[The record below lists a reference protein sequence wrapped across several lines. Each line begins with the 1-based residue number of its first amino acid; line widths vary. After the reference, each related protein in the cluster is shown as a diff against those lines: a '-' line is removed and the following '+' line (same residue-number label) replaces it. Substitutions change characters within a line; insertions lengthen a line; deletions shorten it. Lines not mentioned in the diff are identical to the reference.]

1 MSAKVDSS
9 AGGPEQGLQAVS
21 DLVDIAGR
29 LRASSVIIPGGSRLE
44 DLHLTE
50 AARDNGIIDR
60 IILVGKKDQVHS
72 AVEESGMDIA
82 SEDIVAVENDEAVA
96 QATVAQ
102 IGKGAAD
109 IVLKGDISTP
119 ILNRALLPLAKR
131 STVSLVSIFDAAPIA
146 KGRPLILTD
155 AGFTTVCNIGR
166 LTDLIHNAIDVA
178 KVVMDIA
185 RPRVAILSANE
196 KQIPSLPSTWM
207 GLELAQ
213 RAWQDAV
220 VCGPLSFDLATS
232 RKSVA
237 VKGMPKLPGAQ
248 DVAGQADILV
258 CPGID
263 AANILYKALTAM
275 TRYGQA
281 SIAGITVGFPI
292 PYIILSRADALET
305 RLDSIALCSIYAQ
318 KRAQLKA
325 KASSGT
331 VVSMPRSQRILTVN
345 PGATAIDLAVY
356 DKDQYILDFA
366 VPAEPNSNQGAAI
379 ERISKGI
386 YQQLQEN
393 GIEQLD
399 AVSTRAE
406 GLDLSC
412 ESALHNP
419 IFLVAQKP
427 GHNIKMAEDK
437 DRCPG
442 HARREPSNDL
452 SMRLTIELAQHYRS
466 TGLLVKP
473 GRAQRWCVR
482 TAARRAALTLGRQ
495 VDHVNLVVA
504 HLGHELTIAS
514 VRSGKIVDCSCAQPG
529 PGPSTS
535 TWAALLQTGGSADN
549 QGLYTYIKEQG
560 WSALEQTLAEG
571 DTQVQRLLEDMV
583 LRIAQGIGAAYV
595 AADCAAEAIVL
606 SGEWLQSPFL
616 RNALRKRIVRLAPV
630 QVYQG
635 SMEMEGL
642 AGDTLDVLS
651 GRTQALPTP
660 SAEHGKEI
668 GRD

>member
-1 MSAKVDSS
+1 MMAEIDASA
-9 AGGPEQGLQAVS
+9 AGPGQGLQAVS

-72 AVEESGMDIA
+72 AVAESGMDIA
-82 SEDIVAVENDEAVA
+82 SEDIVAVESDEAVA

-166 LTDLIHNAIDVA
+166 LIDLIRNAVDVA

-196 KQIPSLPSTWM
+196 KQISSLPSTWM

-213 RAWQDAV
+213 RSWQDAV

-232 RKSVA
+232 KRSVA
-237 VKGMPKLPGAQ
+237 VKGMPDLPGAQ

-318 KRAQLKA
+318 KRAQMKA
-325 KASSGT
+325 NASSGT
-331 VVSMPRSQRILTVN
+331 VVPMPRSQRILAVN
-345 PGATAIDLAVY
+345 PGATSIDLAVY
-356 DKDQYILDFA
+356 DNDQCILDFSA
-366 VPAEPNSNQGAAI
+366 PAESSADQVAAI
-379 ERISKGI
+379 EEISKGI
-386 YQQLQEN
+386 CQQLQEN
-393 GIEQLD
+393 GFEQLD
-399 AVSTRAE
+399 AVCTRAD

-412 ESALHNP
+412 EGGLHNP
-419 IFLVAQKP
+419 IFVVAQRP
-427 GHNIKMAEDK
+427 GQDIKMAEDE
-437 DRCPG
+437 DRVPG
-442 HARREPSNDL
+442 HARREPLNDL
-452 SMRLTIELAQHYRS
+452 SMRLTIELAQHYRAA
-466 TGLLVKP
+466 GLLVEP
-473 GRAQRWCVR
+473 GRAQRWCIR
-482 TAARRAALTLGRQ
+482 TGARRAALTLGRH
-495 VDHVNLVVA
+495 VEHVNLVVA
-504 HLGHELTIAS
+504 HLGRELTIAS
-514 VRSGKIVDCSCAQPG
+514 VRSGKIVDCTCARPG
-529 PGPSTS
+529 PGSSTS
-535 TWAALLQTGGSADN
+535 TWAALLRTGASADN
-549 QGLYTYIKEQG
+549 RGLYTYIEEQG
-560 WSALEQTLAEG
+560 WAAVEQRVAEG
-571 DTQVQRLLEDMV
+571 DTQMRRLLEDMV
-583 LRIAQGIGAAYV
+583 LSIAQGIGAAFV

-606 SGEWLQSPFL
+606 TGEWIQSPFV

-642 AGDTLDVLS
+642 AGDAQDVLS
-651 GRTQALPTP
+651 GRAQALPTP
-660 SAEHGKEI
+660 FAEHGKEI